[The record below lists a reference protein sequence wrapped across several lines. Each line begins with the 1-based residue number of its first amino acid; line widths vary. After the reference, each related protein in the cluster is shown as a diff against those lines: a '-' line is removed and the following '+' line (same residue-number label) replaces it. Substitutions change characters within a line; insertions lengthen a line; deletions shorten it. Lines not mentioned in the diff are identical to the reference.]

1 MENRFLVGDPRP
13 NIQRAFRLRRWKRQS
28 LSCHWHGAHLPG
40 YLFLSILH
48 SKRHWG
54 ISGIKQCFSIR
65 APFSKTVSEMQ
76 CNNISQ
82 WRLLGAPFSL
92 FFFFKKDSKIP
103 LCNQSWPH
111 PYIHLICFIQEWWR
125 EILKSTTMHWDGS
138 QELWFVSCLRKC
150 GLNKFR
156 QITCVSVSEP
166 PWRQQVG
173 NSIQSTFTFGKPGWS
188 GAQYMSVHVLECMCV
203 CIWVGGD
210 VLCGEFGV
218 RVIPKPYVSRWWFIW
233 SLLLLC

>member
-1 MENRFLVGDPRP
+1 MTSSRGSFLP
-13 NIQRAFRLRRWKRQS
+13 I
-28 LSCHWHGAHLPG
+28 
-40 YLFLSILH
+40 
-48 SKRHWG
+48 
-54 ISGIKQCFSIR
+54 
-65 APFSKTVSEMQ
+65 
-76 CNNISQ
+76 
-82 WRLLGAPFSL
+82 
-92 FFFFKKDSKIP
+92 FFFLKKDSKIP
-103 LCNQSWPH
+103 LRNQRWPH

-150 GLNKFR
+150 GLNKFK

-173 NSIQSTFTFGKPGWS
+173 NSIQSVTFGKLGWS
-188 GAQYMSVHVLECMCV
+188 GTQYMSVHVHECMCV
-203 CIWVGGD
+203 RVWVGGD